1 MKVVFTML
9 GQLYSKV
16 RLDLYYFIGYHFKS
30 HNINKNSHKNYL
42 IHTLSGL
49 DLPKEEDFFQF
60 QYLRVSEGASQTV
73 LGASIPF
80 QLRKPKN
87 EELCTVQVLTL

>member
-1 MKVVFTML
+1 MAAFMKLFNAVSDDNNLIKALF
-9 GQLYSKV
+9 
-16 RLDLYYFIGYHFKS
+16 DFIAC
-30 HNINKNSHKNYL
+30 
-42 IHTLSGL
+42 

-60 QYLRVSEGASQTV
+60 QYLRVSEDASQNV

-87 EELCTVQVLTL
+87 EELCAVQVTKYMLLLHLF

>member
-1 MKVVFTML
+1 MKIHIENH
-9 GQLYSKV
+9 
-16 RLDLYYFIGYHFKS
+16 FIYTF
-30 HNINKNSHKNYL
+30 
-42 IHTLSGL
+42 SGL

-60 QYLRVSEGASQTV
+60 QYLRVSEDASQTV

-87 EELCTVQVLTL
+87 EELCTVQVLTLLRNCRNIYTYIYIIKNG

>member
-1 MKVVFTML
+1 MRIHIEN
-9 GQLYSKV
+9 Q
-16 RLDLYYFIGYHFKS
+16 FIYTF
-30 HNINKNSHKNYL
+30 
-42 IHTLSGL
+42 SGL

-60 QYLRVSEGASQTV
+60 QYLRVSEDASQTV

-87 EELCTVQVLTL
+87 EELCTVQVFIVWSNDLNIYI

>member
-1 MKVVFTML
+1 MAIFMKLLCMMESFLQGKSLIKELLVF
-9 GQLYSKV
+9 SAC
-16 RLDLYYFIGYHFKS
+16 
-30 HNINKNSHKNYL
+30 
-42 IHTLSGL
+42 

-60 QYLRVSEGASQTV
+60 QYLRVSEDASQNV

-87 EELCTVQVLTL
+87 EELCAVQVAKYML

>member
-1 MKVVFTML
+1 MRMIVEL
-9 GQLYSKV
+9 
-16 RLDLYYFIGYHFKS
+16 RFI
-30 HNINKNSHKNYL
+30 
-42 IHTLSGL
+42 LSFAAC

-60 QYLRVSEGASQTV
+60 QYLRVSEDTNQNV

-87 EELCTVQVLTL
+87 EELCAVQVNNFH